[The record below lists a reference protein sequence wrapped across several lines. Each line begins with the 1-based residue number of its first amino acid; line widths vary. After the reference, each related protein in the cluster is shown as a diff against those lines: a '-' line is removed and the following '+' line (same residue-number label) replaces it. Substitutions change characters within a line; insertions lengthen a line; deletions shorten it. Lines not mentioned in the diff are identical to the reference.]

1 MQDLYRPAR
10 DRMVSSQI
18 EARGVQDKRVLEVMR
33 RIPRHF
39 FVDEA
44 MEGKAYHDCPLPIG
58 YGQTISQPYIV
69 AFMTETLEL
78 TGTEKVLEIGTGS
91 GYQTAIL
98 AELANSVFS
107 VERIQPL
114 YVRARRLLDKLG
126 YKKVLVKLD
135 DGTCGWKDEAPFDTI
150 IVTAGAPF
158 IPQPLL
164 LQLNDPGIMVIPIG
178 DSFSQ
183 TLIKIRK
190 AGGEIFM
197 QELLDVRFVKLTG
210 EYGWKVA

>member
-1 MQDLYRPAR
+1 
-10 DRMVSSQI
+10 MVSSQI